1 MARAVCGGC
10 RAMSVGSARGYPEAL
25 EKLATLQSNRSTT
38 LLFGGSGSGEQLNA
52 RAIPEMKAWLRRAG
66 YGPADLARMRHIHVA
81 GTKGKGSVC
90 AFATAMLMRRR
101 DGGSVGTYTSPHLV
115 TPRERIAIDGQP
127 IGQQAFADAFFE
139 LWDRFGAAA
148 RREDG
153 ADAAQAEGPDSKPFF
168 FRLLTI
174 MAWHVFLARGVADVV
189 FECGIGGE
197 YDATNVLPPAAVSA
211 CVVTQLGIDH
221 VAMLGD
227 SPEQIAWHKAGI
239 MKPGVKCF
247 TGLSDQAGQQHAA
260 TQVLRARAEE
270 KGARLVGVD
279 DETVRQWG
287 GEPGLL
293 AGDFQKKNQ
302 ALAALAVLEHLAPD
316 EAPSEEPPSLLA
328 ALRGIPEHLALG
340 LRSARLRGRCEVLER
355 ADVSWLLDGAH
366 TPESLAEVAR
376 WLAQALRPPAAAAA
390 AESVVLVFNQQDR
403 DAAPLL
409 AALVAAV
416 QRETRRRHVFRHALF
431 TRNDHARHAAGAV
444 VDMAVQEATAAAMA
458 ELVPGCDTACLDNV
472 EDAVARAR
480 ALAARLGH
488 GRGVKPKVLVTGSL
502 HLVGAFLRVLEPDV
516 PL

>member
-10 RAMSVGSARGYPEAL
+10 RAMSGGSARGYPKAL

-38 LLFGGSGSGEQLNA
+38 LLFGGSGSGEQLNARALNA

-81 GTKGKGSVC
+81 GTKGKGSV
-90 AFATAMLMRRR
+90 
-101 DGGSVGTYTSPHLV
+101 
-115 TPRERIAIDGQP
+115 
-127 IGQQAFADAFFE
+127 
-139 LWDRFGAAA
+139 
-148 RREDG
+148 
-153 ADAAQAEGPDSKPFF
+153 
-168 FRLLTI
+168 
-174 MAWHVFLARGVADVV
+174 
-189 FECGIGGE
+189 
-197 YDATNVLPPAAVSA
+197 
-211 CVVTQLGIDH
+211 
-221 VAMLGD
+221 
-227 SPEQIAWHKAGI
+227 
-239 MKPGVKCF
+239 
-247 TGLSDQAGQQHAA
+247 
-260 TQVLRARAEE
+260 
-270 KGARLVGVD
+270 
-279 DETVRQWG
+279 
-287 GEPGLL
+287 
-293 AGDFQKKNQ
+293 
-302 ALAALAVLEHLAPD
+302 
-316 EAPSEEPPSLLA
+316 
-328 ALRGIPEHLALG
+328 
-340 LRSARLRGRCEVLER
+340 
-355 ADVSWLLDGAH
+355 
-366 TPESLAEVAR
+366 
-376 WLAQALRPPAAAAA
+376 
-390 AESVVLVFNQQDR
+390 